1 MNKKH
6 TFPPIL
12 SSSWDQLHS
21 QYLYFLLLSDAGGC
35 RMGGVHNSLS
45 LTLFPISLLQSVNSN
60 MGLYQRSSNS
70 SQTSQ
75 YRFLPWNAVLHKETS
90 PIEWFLSRK
99 YEVWA
104 SPFMVAQVLP
114 GSSFRTGSPQGHSLL
129 WVYPWAYM
137 EGQLPHHGFHHG
149 LQGNLLWLL
158 EQLYPLLL
166 HWPWFYRDI
175 SLTSSYSSVPSP
187 FGQQFLSILNTLS
200 QTCCHHFRCLGLG
213 QC

>member
-1 MNKKH
+1 
-6 TFPPIL
+6 
-12 SSSWDQLHS
+12 
-21 QYLYFLLLSDAGGC
+21 
-35 RMGGVHNSLS
+35 MGGVHNSLS

-75 YRFLPWNAVLHKETS
+75 YRFLPWNAVLHEETS

-149 LQGNLLWLL
+149 LQGNLSSGFWSNSTPFFFTDLGSIGIFLSQVL
-158 EQLYPLLL
+158 IPLCHLLL
-166 HWPWFYRDI
+166 G
-175 SLTSSYSSVPSP
+175 SSFSPS
-187 FGQQFLSILNTLS
+187 
-200 QTCCHHFRCLGLG
+200 
-213 QC
+213 